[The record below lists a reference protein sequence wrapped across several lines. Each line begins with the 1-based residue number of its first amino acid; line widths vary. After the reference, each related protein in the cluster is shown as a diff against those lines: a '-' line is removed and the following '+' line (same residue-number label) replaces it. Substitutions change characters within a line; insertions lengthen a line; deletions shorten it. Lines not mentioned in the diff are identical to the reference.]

1 MNEAM
6 DTDGS
11 TRRTRILVLQSARR
25 SRLRRFRSGYS
36 SLRGHEGWVVACGQ
50 RHIESVATPEA
61 KDLDQARRSVQRA
74 IEALRRQEQSLS
86 VRWRHANEKATPE
99 QIAQHQAEVML
110 RIVEHR
116 QAVERDCDEY
126 EPPQAG

>member
-1 MNEAM
+1 MEPQAGRLCEGTSFCERRAM
-6 DTDGS
+6 
-11 TRRTRILVLQSARR
+11 TRRNSIPGLVKFPTRRVVDRARLPGILLGSA
-25 SRLRRFRSGYS
+25 
-36 SLRGHEGWVVACGQ
+36 
-50 RHIESVATPEA
+50 PEA

-86 VRWRHANEKATPE
+86 VRWRLANNKATPE

-110 RIVEHR
+110 RIVEYR